1 MAENEKILLKK
12 IFKKESYDY
21 SSPSESPTIVLPFM
35 FIDHIEQ
42 LNQKQQLIDMHC
54 SMLFHWTDKRIVWEP
69 RDYGNV
75 GKIVRQKSDL
85 PRMWFPAVHFT
96 ERKLRNDQ
104 AMQYFNTQVTLISN
118 GAVYAQVMLTIR
130 STCSLDFSAYPNDVH
145 SCLLTMFTPLPL
157 SKCCFTLTMI
167 FEVVKCN
174 YVAQPAELRFVYSES
189 ILLTDKKAYR
199 LKFSRWTSLTK
210 KSDIFG
216 SLINELRTI
225 RSGEFEVT
233 NLSAALLFIL
243 PLGKITANESA
254 ERPEMMRSIIRFEI
268 KFRRIVYYYSVTIAL
283 PLFCLATITFMVGTV
298 VSPPS
303 SIIWLLLCF
312 AVQILNYTQML
323 KRLPPDQKNT
333 PFCAKM
339 ATIMLAETLAL
350 IIYRVAITYKYNHSI
365 GGKEISR
372 CSRMQKIEKIL
383 RILFTLHTLL
393 NAVLLFC

>member
-1 MAENEKILLKK
+1 MASILIFLYLLFLPTLSQQITTIQKMAENEKILLKK

-21 SSPSESPTIVLPFM
+21 SLPSESPTIVLPFM

-42 LNQKQQLIDMHC
+42 LDQKQQLIDMHC

-85 PRMWFPAVHFT
+85 PRM
-96 ERKLRNDQ
+96 KLRNDQ

-130 STCSLDFSAYPNDVH
+130 STCSLDFSAYPNDVQ

-157 SKCCFTLTMI
+157 S
-167 FEVVKCN
+167 
-174 YVAQPAELRFVYSES
+174 
-189 ILLTDKKAYR
+189 R
-199 LKFSRWTSLTK
+199 LKFSRWTSLTQ

-268 KFRRIVYYYSVTIAL
+268 KFRRIVYYYSLTIAL

-303 SIIWLLLCF
+303 SVVWLLLCF

-323 KRLPPDQKNT
+323 KRLPPDQQNT

-365 GGKEISR
+365 SGKEISR

>member
-1 MAENEKILLKK
+1 LNPGLLMLKIMVIPNNLNCIIISKTVEVVKIPILHHKMAENEKILLKK

-85 PRMWFPAVHFT
+85 PRM
-96 ERKLRNDQ
+96 KLRNDQ

-157 SKCCFTLTMI
+157 SK
-167 FEVVKCN
+167 
-174 YVAQPAELRFVYSES
+174 
-189 ILLTDKKAYR
+189 

-283 PLFCLATITFMVGTV
+283 PLFCLSTITFMVGTV